1 MAAVVATLIGA
12 LILLAVLYDTVRL
25 VTPGESRCPPLARL
39 RGRRAALAAA
49 EQWLVGL
56 RMHGRVDAAEYQR
69 RMAALAHGDRVP
81 GRAGRWA

>member
-1 MAAVVATLIGA
+1 MAVVVATLIGA
-12 LILLAVLYDTVRL
+12 MILLAVFYDPARL
-25 VTPGESRCPPLARL
+25 VTPRESRCPPLARL

-69 RMAALAHGDRVP
+69 RMGALARGERIP
-81 GRAGRWA
+81 GEIGRWA